1 MYAEYRLEILKQEIQ
16 IIDNTIGRLDKIIL
30 QTKNWAITIWAGSVA
45 LMLKESKEEFL
56 LFSLFIPLIFWIS
69 HVRWAK
75 ALLEVSYRQSKI
87 SEFLNSK
94 EFDNFFE
101 TQSLNDFKIFD
112 PIGKQYKDD
121 VNFKKETG
129 YWQAV
134 KYKDTSLIYIG
145 LVLATMALFM
155 VVK

>member
-1 MYAEYRLEILKQEIQ
+1 MHSEYRLEILKQEIQ

-45 LMLKESKEEFL
+45 L
-56 LFSLFIPLIFWIS
+56 LFNTNNVAVILFTLFIPFIFWIS

-75 ALLEVSYRQSKI
+75 ALLQVSFRQYKI
-87 SEFLNSK
+87 SDFINSK
-94 EFDNFFE
+94 SFKESVDQQTFD
-101 TQSLNDFKIFD
+101 DFKILD

-121 VNFKKETG
+121 PQFKKETG
-129 YWQAV
+129 YWRAI

-145 LVLATMALFM
+145 LIVVTIALFL
-155 VVK
+155 VSK